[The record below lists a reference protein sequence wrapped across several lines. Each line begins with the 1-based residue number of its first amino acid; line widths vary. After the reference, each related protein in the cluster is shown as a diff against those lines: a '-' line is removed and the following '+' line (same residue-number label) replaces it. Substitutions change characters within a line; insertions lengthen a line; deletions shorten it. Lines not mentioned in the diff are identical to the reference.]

1 MPYAVLHAMPY
12 PQCMTLLVKPARSG
26 GNVRWKTPSYSRL
39 PSCAGAGALCH
50 SVMPAE
56 NSQSRNLLSPP
67 PRLYRRY
74 QTRSMARVPTAPATS
89 PRTAASS
96 GVIPAPALRAFVIRP
111 PDVLP
116 HLTPSCLT
124 LAHDPPPLVVTT
136 SATTAPTTRRHGMN
150 AVPVHG
156 RASATTNAATVDQRS
171 ISTSNG

>member
-89 PRTAASS
+89 PQTATSS
-96 GVIPAPALRAFVIRP
+96 GVIPAPALRAFAIRP
-111 PDVLP
+111 PDILP
-116 HLTPSCLT
+116 HLTPSFLT
-124 LAHDPPPLVVTT
+124 LAHDPPPLVVPRIATT
-136 SATTAPTTRRHGMN
+136 DAATRRQGASALPVHATVSAT
-150 AVPVHG
+150 
-156 RASATTNAATVDQRS
+156 
-171 ISTSNG
+171 

>member
-1 MPYAVLHAMPY
+1 MDLGWRSEPTTMPYAVLHAMPY

-26 GNVRWKTPSYSRL
+26 DTVRWKTPSYSRL

-50 SVMPAE
+50 SVMPSE
-56 NSQSRNLLSPP
+56 HSQSRKVLAPP

-74 QTRSMARVPTAPATS
+74 QTRSMARVPTTPATS

-96 GVIPAPALRAFVIRP
+96 GAISAPVLHAFARRP

-124 LAHDPPPLVVTT
+124 FAHDPLP
-136 SATTAPTTRRHGMN
+136 
-150 AVPVHG
+150 
-156 RASATTNAATVDQRS
+156 
-171 ISTSNG
+171 